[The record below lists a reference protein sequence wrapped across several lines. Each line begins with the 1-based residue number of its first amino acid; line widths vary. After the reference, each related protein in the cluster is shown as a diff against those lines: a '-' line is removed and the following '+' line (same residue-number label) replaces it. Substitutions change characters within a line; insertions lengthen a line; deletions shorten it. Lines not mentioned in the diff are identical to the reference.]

1 MANGESVADPVRTVC
16 QAHWTA
22 PATLA
27 HHPARLARR
36 TAQFGQAGAGG
47 PRYRLFSPRSS
58 SRQPLALLCPPKY
71 PTSYAFRLPDEQAQ
85 ETPEFSPAPR
95 VWLDELDPE
104 SLSWC
109 GWVPTFFP
117 PIFPAKQQRIHARE
131 GKEASLRRFF
141 SRSCS

>member
-1 MANGESVADPVRTVC
+1 MANGESVADPLRIVC

-109 GWVPTFFP
+109 VWVLGGSAPSSVLSVVGVSPSSTPFLL
-117 PIFPAKQQRIHARE
+117 ILPA
-131 GKEASLRRFF
+131 
-141 SRSCS
+141 

>member
-95 VWLDELDPE
+95 LWLDELDPE

-109 GWVPTFFP
+109 VWGGLAGGPALLAYLCEQSFFQFGP
-117 PIFPAKQQRIHARE
+117 PHRLMR
-131 GKEASLRRFF
+131 GLVV
-141 SRSCS
+141 